1 MAKADMHSETD
12 AAWERYFSHQ
22 LSAEEKAESRAR
34 MLVDLQKAKEEGVFR
49 EFEKLRGKIKWSISL
64 EELRKDDD

>member
-1 MAKADMHSETD
+1 MTKSTMDPETE

-22 LSAEEKAESRAR
+22 LSASEKAESRER
-34 MLVDLQKAKEEGVFR
+34 MLAELKKAKEEGVFR
-49 EFEKLRGKIKWSISL
+49 EMEKWRGKIKWSISL

>member
-1 MAKADMHSETD
+1 MAKSSVQSETE

-22 LSAEEKAESRAR
+22 LSAEEKAEARAR
-34 MLVDLQKAKEEGVFR
+34 MQIELQKAKEQGVFR

>member
-1 MAKADMHSETD
+1 MTKPDLKSETE

-22 LSAEEKAESRAR
+22 LSPEEKAESRER
-34 MLVDLQKAKEEGVFR
+34 MLADLQKAKEEGVF
-49 EFEKLRGKIKWSISL
+49 EEMKKWRGKIKWSMSL